1 MAAPGRQCGYQAA
14 PHESAAALTEEEG
27 VTSPAALRL
36 RRPAAALGAA
46 ALLACAASAALAGSG
61 GVGAPPSS
69 GNPFLRYLTGLAAG
83 EEANPCS
90 ADGEDCGTSMCCQ
103 DSTQQCFRKNGG
115 WAACR
120 ESCTPGLDPND
131 PTQEPWSCEPLG
143 VAGAWGY
150 AEGRAKAVLDNLT
163 LEEKCHLLRGQNDGW
178 PADRHGFAGYVGIG
192 YSYLDAWMTK
202 GIMPLS
208 MNDGPQGFNSYG
220 IAPGTSTQF
229 PCLLAVAAS
238 FDPQTSARYAGA
250 IAKEF
255 VGKGANVLL
264 GPDVEVTRTVLTG
277 RSFET
282 ISGEDPYLGSQL
294 VKPFI
299 KAVQDQGIIA
309 TPKHWLN
316 NNQEIYRQSMNVEVS
331 DRAQHEIYMPVFK
344 AAFDAGAA
352 SVMCSYNKV
361 YGQFACENEKLL
373 RELLREKLGFR
384 GYIVSDWGAT
394 HDAASSVKAGM
405 DIDMQT
411 DDPVLRLE
419 DEYHKLPDLVES
431 GEVSED
437 AINEMAQR
445 VLAAKFMVGQFDG
458 RFPAPEGWA
467 SGNVGDQREAVEDV
481 IQSDQ
486 TSDSHR
492 GVAMQTI
499 LDSAVLLK
507 NEGAVLP
514 LAGGQKVVMV
524 GRYCS
529 QDEDKSYGQG
539 SVYSGGGSGY
549 VETGKAVTP
558 AEAFQ
563 DAYEGATFSP
573 DAAGAEG
580 ADVAVV
586 CTAAHSEEGWDR
598 ENLTLPEAWALVSS
612 LRSLNGGDK
621 MKIVMVAIIPG
632 AVETDWMEQVDATL
646 VLFMPG
652 EQVGP
657 GLAKLLTGEAS
668 PGGRLPVSFPVKDE
682 SRFTTKQYPGECDGK
697 DKWCPDMTAD
707 FSEGV
712 LVGYRWNDAKGV
724 PSAFPFG
731 FGLTYTGFDLKD
743 FEAECSGSSA
753 TISLSV
759 ANTGGADAAAVPQLY
774 VGFPSL
780 KPALRQL
787 RGFSKVWVPAGKEA
801 KVAFALTEADWSFY
815 SEDEAKW
822 VSALAE
828 GEDVTVFVGV
838 SSTDL
843 VWNQTLTCKA
853 SKPAKKNSNKA
864 RGPAKAKIATS

>member
-1 MAAPGRQCGYQAA
+1 MPAPGRQCGYQAA
-14 PHESAAALTEEEG
+14 PHEGAAALTEEEG
-27 VTSPAALRL
+27 GTSPAALRL

-61 GVGAPPSS
+61 ARPSS
-69 GNPFLRYLTGLAAG
+69 GNLFLRYLTGLAEKKG
-83 EEANPCS
+83 EEANPCA
-90 ADGEDCGTSMCCQ
+90 ADGEDCSKSTCCQ
-103 DSTQQCFRKNGG
+103 DSTQQCFRKNAG
-115 WAACR
+115 WASCR
-120 ESCTPGLDPND
+120 QSCSPGLDPND
-131 PTQEPWSCEPLG
+131 PTEQPWECEPLG
-143 VAGAWGY
+143 AAGAWGY
-150 AEGRAKAVLDNLT
+150 AEGRAEAVLANLT
-163 LEEKCHLLRGQNDGW
+163 LEEKCRLLRGQNDGW

-192 YSYLDAWMTK
+192 VSFLDAWMTK

-220 IAPGTSTQF
+220 VAPGTSTQF

-250 IAKEF
+250 IADEF

-299 KAVQDQGIIA
+299 KAVQDRGIIA

-316 NNQEIYRQSMNVEVS
+316 NNQEIYRQSMNIEVS

-361 YGQFACENEKLL
+361 YGQYACENEKLL
-373 RELLREKLGFR
+373 RELLREQLGFR

-405 DIDMQT
+405 DVDMQT
-411 DDPVLRLE
+411 DDPVERLE

-437 AINEMAQR
+437 AINEMAKR
-445 VLAAKFMVGQFDG
+445 VLAAKFIVGQFDG
-458 RFPAPEGWA
+458 RFPAPEGWESA
-467 SGNVGDQREAVEDV
+467 SVGDQREAVIDV
-481 IQSDQ
+481 IGSDQ

-492 GVAMQTI
+492 DVAMQTI

-507 NEGAVLP
+507 NEGVLP

-524 GRYCS
+524 GKYCN
-529 QDEDKSYGQG
+529 QDEDKSFAQG

-563 DAYEGATFSP
+563 EAYEGATFSP
-573 DAAGAEG
+573 DATGAEG

-598 ENLTLPEAWALVSS
+598 ENLTLPEAWGLVSS
-612 LRSLNGGDK
+612 LRSLSGGDT
-621 MKIVMVAIIPG
+621 MKIVMVAVVPG
-632 AVETDWMEQVDATL
+632 AVDTDWMEKVDATL

-657 GLAKLLTGEAS
+657 ALAKLLTGEAS
-668 PGGRLPVSFPVKDE
+668 PGGRLPVSFPAKDE
-682 SRFTTKQYPGECDGK
+682 GRFTPKQYPGECDGEV
-697 DKWCPDMTAD
+697 KWCPDMTAD

-712 LVGYRWNDAKGV
+712 LVGYRWNDAKSV

-731 FGLTYTGFDLKD
+731 FGLTYTSFDLKD
-743 FEAECSGSSA
+743 FEAECSGDGA
-753 TISLSV
+753 TVSLSV

-787 RGFSKVWVPAGKEA
+787 RGFSKVWIPAGQEA
-801 KVAFALTEADWSFY
+801 KVAFALAEADWSYY
-815 SEDEAKW
+815 SEAEAKW
-822 VSALAE
+822 VSALAG
-828 GEDVTVFVGV
+828 GEDVTVFVGA

-843 VWNQTLTCKA
+843 VWNHTLTCGSSKA
-853 SKPAKKNSNKA
+853 KPAKRSGKA
-864 RGPAKAKIATS
+864 GAKAKLAKS